1 LRKKL
6 SPTVYREK
14 GFRFFFYSN
23 EGMEPPHVHVVKNG
37 NEAKMWLEPVV
48 SVAENFGFSQKELKV
63 ILEIVNAN
71 YESFLEAYR
80 KWHRR

>member
-1 LRKKL
+1 
-6 SPTVYREK
+6 
-14 GFRFFFYSN
+14 
-23 EGMEPPHVHVVKNG
+23 MEPPHVHVVKNG
-37 NEAKMWLEPVV
+37 NEAKIWLEPVV